1 MEFDEGQ
8 PPIRYES
15 VETALAALAA
25 EVKARNATVHMPRIV
40 CGLAGGRGDPIEP
53 IIERTLCKDGVE
65 VFVYDLK

>member
-25 EVKARNATVHMPRIV
+25 EVKARNATVHKPRIV